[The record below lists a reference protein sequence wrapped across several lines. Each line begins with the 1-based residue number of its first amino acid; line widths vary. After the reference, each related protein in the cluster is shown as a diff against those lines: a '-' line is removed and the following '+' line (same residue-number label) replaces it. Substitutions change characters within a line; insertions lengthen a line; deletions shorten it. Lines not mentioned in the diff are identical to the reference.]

1 MLAGKKTAWNIYTV
15 MAPDIDIA
23 VRDKPGFSLR
33 YLDSIVFDSQ
43 LLIVAHEWCCISYE
57 Q

>member
-1 MLAGKKTAWNIYTV
+1 
-15 MAPDIDIA
+15 MALDIDIA

-43 LLIVAHEWCCISYE
+43 LLSVAHEWCYISYE
-57 Q
+57 R

>member
-1 MLAGKKTAWNIYTV
+1 MLAWKKTACNIYTV
-15 MAPDIDIA
+15 MAPDIA